1 MFDRDV
7 PTPDQW
13 SEDENPPYAY
23 YIYYMFANITVLN
36 HFRLERGLNT
46 FVIRPH
52 CGEAGPVQH
61 LVAGFMMCESI
72 GKSTLLINKRF
83 ALNEMFQR
91 NASKFAI
98 FYE

>member
-13 SEDENPPYAY
+13 TEDENPPYAY
-23 YIYYMFANITVLN
+23 YIYYMYANTTVLN
-36 HFRLERGLNT
+36 HFRSERGLNT

-72 GKSTLLINKRF
+72 GESKEFFVFRF
-83 ALNEMFQR
+83 VKFDNEY
-91 NASKFAI
+91 AD
-98 FYE
+98 